1 MNDRDIQLLSLLD
14 RDERSK
20 IEEVVDEI
28 IEESL
33 PGPQPDFLHAA
44 AASFEERAATLL
56 DIDKIVALQIAA
68 ALRAR
73 AAPQVRPN

>member
-1 MNDRDIQLLSLLD
+1 MNERDLQILGLLD
-14 RDERSK
+14 TNDRSK

-33 PGPQPDFLHAA
+33 PGSEPAFLHAA
-44 AASFEERAATLL
+44 ASSFDDRAETLR

-73 AAPQVRPN
+73 AAPISRTH